1 MKDIKFIKTRDV
13 KDPRRANPEDAGI
26 DFYIPNPTFDFIDAF
41 VEKNVGHEYSFIV
54 SAKYND
60 HEELYKYSVE
70 SVVDVNELN
79 EHGITIGTQIL
90 GYFIEKFGLF
100 DTELNDNDI
109 VLTNVSIV
117 IPPHERVLIPSGIK
131 VWIEPKDSALIA
143 TNKSGV
149 AVKKGLDVGATTVD
163 SIYTGEVHL
172 SLTNTNAHYVDIA
185 CGDKIIQFIHT
196 PVILSQM
203 VEITEDEYNKISS
216 GSTRGA
222 GGFGST
228 GTR

>member
-1 MKDIKFIKTRDV
+1 MKNIKFIKTRNV
-13 KDPRRANPEDAGI
+13 KSPQRANSGDAGI
-26 DFYIPNPTFDFIDAF
+26 DFYIPYPSLDFIDDF
-41 VEKNVGHEYSFIV
+41 VSKNRGHEYEFVIE
-54 SAKYND
+54 ATYND
-60 HEELYKYSVE
+60 VVELYRMTIE
-70 SVVDVNELN
+70 SNIDVNDLN

-100 DTELNDNDI
+100 EEE
-109 VLTNVSIV
+109 NVDDVIISRIAIV
-117 IPPHERVLIPSGIK
+117 IPPHERILIPSGIR

-149 AVKKGLDVGATTVD
+149 ATKKGLVVGATTVD
-163 SIYTGEVHL
+163 SEYTGEVHL
-172 SLTNTNAHYVDIA
+172 SLINTNNYYIDVE
-185 CGDKIIQFIHT
+185 CGDKIVQFIHT

-203 VEITEDEYNKISS
+203 TEITEDEYNEISS
-216 GSTRGA
+216 NSSRGS

>member
-1 MKDIKFIKTRDV
+1 MKSIKFIKTRNV
-13 KDPRRANPEDAGI
+13 KSPQRANPEDAGI
-26 DFYIPNPTFDFIDAF
+26 DFYIPYPSLDFIDDF
-41 VEKNVGHEYSFIV
+41 VLKNHGHEYEFVIE
-54 SAKYND
+54 ATYND
-60 HEELYKYSVE
+60 VVELYRMTIE
-70 SVVDVNELN
+70 SNIDVNDLN

-100 DTELNDNDI
+100 EEE
-109 VLTNVSIV
+109 NVDDVIISRIAIV
-117 IPPHERVLIPSGIK
+117 IPPHERILIPSGIR

-149 AVKKGLDVGATTVD
+149 ATKKGLVVGATTVD
-163 SIYTGEVHL
+163 SEYTGEVHL
-172 SLTNTNAHYVDIA
+172 SLINTNNYYIDVE
-185 CGDKIIQFIHT
+185 CGDKIVQFIHT

-203 VEITEDEYNKISS
+203 TEITENEYKEISS
-216 GSTRGA
+216 NSSRGS